1 MTLLYR
7 FRHLILTLILVT
19 GLYALLGFVVAPY
32 LVKRYGVQAVSEKV
46 QRPVVLRDVQINPFA
61 FSIRLTGFEIQ
72 EPDHRAILGFDEL
85 FIDFDAMVSLFKQ
98 AYAFNEI
105 TVVLPFVS
113 ARILPDK
120 KLNLLGLLPPR
131 PETPPPPPDKA
142 DKAEKAEI
150 PLVQVGLIQ
159 IQSGVVEFRDESK
172 KKPVMIDVVPIEIL
186 LRNFSTKPGKDN
198 PYAFTAE
205 FGHGETF
212 SWNGTFSLEPLESDG
227 TISLANIDLL
237 TFWGGVQDRF
247 KFDLKSAAL
256 DLDVRYA
263 FDLRDE
269 PINFRIND
277 GKLALRDFRLAE
289 KGRKEP
295 LISIPS
301 VKIDD
306 MRLDLAGRDIKMGT
320 ITTDQGR
327 IRGWL
332 EPDGSVNYVPLFAS
346 PDSEDRDVPVP
357 PPDKAP
363 AQTKQNEPWSVM
375 VKTIQVNDYGV
386 TFEDR
391 SLSPVAQM
399 SIEDMRVTVKD
410 VAVPFAKPMNVAVGL
425 TLNKTGHVETEGSV
439 RLNPMRADLRLNLS
453 HIGLKPFQPYADRFV
468 QANIDGGELH
478 VDGAVRY
485 AAQHVDEPLLA
496 YDGKVSITDF
506 ELADRAS
513 KKPAVS
519 WDSLALT
526 KMAVRL
532 DPTSVKIGEIEWRTP
547 SIQVVKDADGTL
559 NLSRL
564 AGGSGAAPA
573 KPAKAGGEQ
582 AKPAGK
588 APAPPIAVDTV
599 KLVKMETTF
608 VDQSIE
614 PPVITGIQ
622 ELSGTIKGL
631 SSKEVAR
638 AKVSLAGKVDKI
650 APVKIQGQINPLSE
664 TAYTDLK
671 VLFDNVNLIAVSPY
685 AGKYAGYPI
694 TKGKLY
700 LDLIYQVSK
709 NQLHG
714 ENKVVIDQFTFGE
727 KTDSPDA
734 TSLPVRLAVG
744 LLKDRHGK
752 IEVDLPV
759 RGDMNEPDFKYG
771 RVLLDALVNL
781 ITKVAASP
789 FAAIGNLVGGSG
801 EELQYVAFDPGSAEL
816 TDADRG
822 KLQTLQQALNERPA
836 LRLEVEGRA
845 DPSLDGQALAQQKVE
860 AAVLDRFEKASKKAA
875 AATPSADRRLE
886 LLNELYI
893 QQFGKQPMKREEIP
907 GGKTVERVM
916 SGEEVV
922 SELAATRQVTE
933 VELRQLAQ
941 NRAVRIREFL
951 VGENHA
957 GQGRPEEAAG
967 ERPQEAGTD
976 QEQAGHQTDQMKE
989 DVQGDRTD
997 QDEEERAE
1005 QPPKGEQGD
1014 NHMSEDR
1021 VFLLDVELG
1030 ASGGEQVRC
1039 KLNLSGA

>member
-7 FRHLILTLILVT
+7 FRHLILTLILVV

-32 LVKRYGVQAVSEKV
+32 LVKRYGVQAVSEKL
-46 QRPVVLRDVQINPFA
+46 QRPVLLHDVQINPFA
-61 FSIRLTGFEIQ
+61 LSIRLTGFEIQ

-85 FIDFDAMVSLFKQ
+85 FIDFEALISLFKQ

-105 TVVLPFVS
+105 NVVLPFVS

-131 PETPPPPPDKA
+131 SETPPPPPA
-142 DKAEKAEI
+142 RAEKAEI

-159 IQSGVVEFRDESK
+159 IQSGVLEFRDESK

-186 LRNFSTKPGKDN
+186 LRNFSTKPGKEN

-205 FGHGETF
+205 FGQGETF

-237 TFWGGVQDRF
+237 TFWRGVQDRF

-256 DLDVRYA
+256 DLDIRYS
-263 FDLRDE
+263 FDLRAD
-269 PINFRIND
+269 PINFRVND

-289 KGRKEP
+289 RGGKEP

-301 VKIDD
+301 IKIDE

-320 ITTDQGR
+320 IKTDQGR

-332 EPDGSVNYVPLFAS
+332 EPDGSVNYVPLLAS
-346 PDSEDRDVPVP
+346 PDSEDRDVPAP
-357 PPDKAP
+357 PSGQAP
-363 AQTKQNEPWSVM
+363 AQTKEAEPWSVM
-375 VKTIQVNDYGV
+375 VKTVQVNDYGV

-391 SLSPVAQM
+391 SLSPTAQM

-410 VAVPFAKPMNVAVGL
+410 VRVPFAKPMNVAVGL
-425 TLNKTGHVETEGSV
+425 TLNKTGHVETEGSMG
-439 RLNPMRADLRLNLS
+439 LNPMRADLRLNLS
-453 HIGLKPFQPYADRFV
+453 HIRLMPFQPYADRFV
-468 QANIDGGELH
+468 QADIDGGELH
-478 VDGAVRY
+478 LDGAVRY
-485 AAQHVDEPLLA
+485 AEKHVDEPLLA

-526 KMAVRL
+526 KMAIRL
-532 DPTSVKIGEIEWRTP
+532 NPTSVKVGEIEWRAP

-559 NLSRL
+559 NLSRI

-573 KPAKAGGEQ
+573 KPPKAK
-582 AKPAGK
+582 KVKTAGK
-588 APAPPIAVDTV
+588 APMPPVAFDTV
-599 KLVKMETTF
+599 KLVKMDMTF

-622 ELSGTIKGL
+622 ELTGTIKGL

-650 APVKIQGQINPLSE
+650 APMKIQGQINPLSE
-664 TAYTDLK
+664 TSYTDLK
-671 VLFDNVNLIAVSPY
+671 VLFDNVNLIAASPY

-700 LDLIYQVSK
+700 LDLMYQVSK

-734 TSLPVRLAVG
+734 TSLPVRLAVA
-744 LLKDRHGK
+744 LLKDRQGK
-752 IEVDLPV
+752 IEIDLPV
-759 RGDMNEPDFKYG
+759 RGDLNEPDFKYG
-771 RVLLDALVNL
+771 QVLLDALVNL

-789 FAAIGNLVGGSG
+789 FAAIGNLVGGNG

-822 KLQTLQQALNERPA
+822 KLQTLEKALNERPA

-845 DPSLDGQALAQQKVE
+845 DPSLDGRALAQQKVE
-860 AAVLDRFEKASKKAA
+860 AAMLARYAKTNKKAA
-875 AATPSADRRLE
+875 ASPPSADRRLE

-893 QQFGKQPMKREEIP
+893 EQFGKQPMKREEIAR
-907 GGKTVERVM
+907 GKAVERVM
-916 SGEEVV
+916 SGEEVMN
-922 SELAATRQVTE
+922 ELAATRQVTE

-957 GQGRPEEAAG
+957 GQ
-967 ERPQEAGTD
+967 ERPGETANQ
-976 QEQAGHQTDQMKE
+976 GHQETQAKQQHE
-989 DVQGDRTD
+989 GNRTD
-997 QDEEERAE
+997 QLKESDQDIPSDQDKGAQAE
-1005 QPPKGEQGD
+1005 QQPKRERED